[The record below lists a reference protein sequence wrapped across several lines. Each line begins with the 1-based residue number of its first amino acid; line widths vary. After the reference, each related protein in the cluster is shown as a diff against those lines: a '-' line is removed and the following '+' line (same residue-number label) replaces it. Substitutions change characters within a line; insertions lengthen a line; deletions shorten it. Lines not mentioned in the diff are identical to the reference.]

1 MAVEKKFVKDGYTK
15 ASLDEYFAKQLGR
28 SGYGGMNMSRT
39 PLGTQI
45 TVYSEKPGMV
55 IGKAGK
61 VIRKLTQDV
70 VDIYGVDNPQID
82 AQEIKKTELNAQI
95 MANRLA
101 ASIERGW
108 YFRKAGTNTIRAV
121 MAAGALG
128 CEVIIS
134 GKLTGA
140 RARTEKFVEGY
151 VKHAGHP
158 AEQIVHTGYAIAIKK
173 LGTLGCRVKI
183 VQPGAVL
190 PDAFK
195 MKEGLA
201 VEPGEKSA
209 VKKEKQG
216 AEVDEAQSGVVEETN
231 VSANASA
238 NASASASA
246 SASAVVSKTSASETA
261 GQRAAASKATAS
273 KTASKTAASE
283 TAASKMTA
291 SEAAASKTAAS
302 ETAASTTAASEAAA
316 EESKT
321 EAASSDE
328 IVVEDS
334 DIHEVRRLTDD
345 VWQHKHDDYD
355 YWHPMARVHKEAK
368 K

>member
-15 ASLDEYFAKQLGR
+15 ASLDEHFAKQLGR

-45 TVYSEKPGMV
+45 TIYSEKPGMV

-82 AQEIKKTELNAQI
+82 AQEVKKSELNAQI

-101 ASIERGW
+101 SSIERGW

-140 RARTEKFVEGY
+140 RARTEKFIDGY
-151 VKHAGHP
+151 VKHSGHP
-158 AEQIVHTGYAIAIKK
+158 AEQIVDTGYAVAVKK

-195 MKEGLA
+195 MKEGVVA
-201 VEPGEKSA
+201 AP
-209 VKKEKQG
+209 
-216 AEVDEAQSGVVEETN
+216 EADDTV
-231 VSANASA
+231 
-238 NASASASA
+238 
-246 SASAVVSKTSASETA
+246 
-261 GQRAAASKATAS
+261 AAAETV
-273 KTASKTAASE
+273 AAP
-283 TAASKMTA
+283 A
-291 SEAAASKTAAS
+291 
-302 ETAASTTAASEAAA
+302 AASEAAA
-316 EESKT
+316 TETATEGAACEPETIVVEEVTVT
-321 EAASSDE
+321 EVVNEEGTVEAVEVVETVTEVEVCAEGDAGNDDE

-334 DIHEVRRLTDD
+334 DINEIRRLVDG
-345 VWQHKHDDYD
+345 VWQHKHNEYD

>member
-15 ASLDEYFAKQLGR
+15 ASLDEHFAKQLGR

-45 TVYSEKPGMV
+45 TIYSEKPGMV

-70 VDIYGVDNPQID
+70 IDIYGVDNPQID
-82 AQEIKKTELNAQI
+82 AQEVKKSELNAQI

-101 ASIERGW
+101 SSIERGW

-140 RARTEKFVEGY
+140 RARTEKFIDGY
-151 VKHAGHP
+151 VKHSGHP
-158 AEQIVHTGYAIAIKK
+158 AEQIVDTGYAVAVKK

-183 VQPGAVL
+183 VQPGAIL

-195 MKEGLA
+195 MIEGVVAAPEADDA
-201 VEPGEKSA
+201 VAAAENTAAPAEAAAETAAVTEDAAVCEPET
-209 VKKEKQG
+209 V
-216 AEVDEAQSGVVEETN
+216 VVEET
-231 VSANASA
+231 VVTEVVDAEGDVVAVEVTETEVVAEVCVEEGASA
-238 NASASASA
+238 G
-246 SASAVVSKTSASETA
+246 E
-261 GQRAAASKATAS
+261 G
-273 KTASKTAASE
+273 
-283 TAASKMTA
+283 
-291 SEAAASKTAAS
+291 
-302 ETAASTTAASEAAA
+302 
-316 EESKT
+316 
-321 EAASSDE
+321 DE

-334 DIHEVRRLTDD
+334 DIDEIRRLVEG
-345 VWQHKHDDYD
+345 VWQHKHNEYD

>member
-15 ASLDEYFAKQLGR
+15 ASLDEHFAKQLGR

-45 TVYSEKPGMV
+45 TIYSEKPGMV

-82 AQEIKKTELNAQI
+82 AQEVKKSELNAQI

-101 ASIERGW
+101 SSIERGW

-140 RARTEKFVEGY
+140 RARTEKFIDGY
-151 VKHAGHP
+151 VKHSGHP
-158 AEQIVHTGYAIAIKK
+158 AEQIVDTGYAVAVKK

-195 MKEGLA
+195 MKEGVSAAPEADETVAAAETKAAPAAEAAAAAETAATEGAACEPEIVVVEDVTVTEVVNEEGEVEA
-201 VEPGEKSA
+201 VEVVET
-209 VKKEKQG
+209 VTE
-216 AEVDEAQSGVVEETN
+216 AEVCAEG
-231 VSANASA
+231 
-238 NASASASA
+238 
-246 SASAVVSKTSASETA
+246 ETA
-261 GQRAAASKATAS
+261 GND
-273 KTASKTAASE
+273 
-283 TAASKMTA
+283 
-291 SEAAASKTAAS
+291 
-302 ETAASTTAASEAAA
+302 
-316 EESKT
+316 
-321 EAASSDE
+321 DE

-334 DIHEVRRLTDD
+334 DINEIRRLVEG
-345 VWQHKHDDYD
+345 VWQHKHNEYD

>member
-1 MAVEKKFVKDGYTK
+1 MAVERKFVKDGYTK
-15 ASLDEYFAKQLGR
+15 ASMDEYFAKQLGR

-45 TVYSEKPGMV
+45 TIYSEKPGMV

-70 VDIYGVDNPQID
+70 TDMYGIDNPQID

-101 ASIERGW
+101 SSIERGW

-121 MAAGALG
+121 MSAGALG
-128 CEVIIS
+128 CEVVIS

-140 RARTEKFVEGY
+140 RARTEKFVDGY

-158 AEQIVHTGYAIAIKK
+158 AEEIVDVGYAVAIKK
-173 LGTLGCRVKI
+173 LGTLGCKVKI
-183 VQPGAVL
+183 VQPGAIL

-195 MKEGLA
+195 IVEGLP
-201 VEPGEKSA
+201 VEI
-209 VKKEKQG
+209 KEKPVVVKEEKIVVVEE
-216 AEVDEAQSGVVEETN
+216 EVVVAVDSEGDVVVEETETVAEVTA
-231 VSANASA
+231 VS
-238 NASASASA
+238 
-246 SASAVVSKTSASETA
+246 V
-261 GQRAAASKATAS
+261 
-273 KTASKTAASE
+273 
-283 TAASKMTA
+283 
-291 SEAAASKTAAS
+291 
-302 ETAASTTAASEAAA
+302 
-316 EESKT
+316 EEG
-321 EAASSDE
+321 DE

-334 DIHEVRRLTDD
+334 DINEVRRVAGD
-345 VWQHKHDDYD
+345 VWQHKHDGISG
-355 YWHPMARVHKEAK
+355 WHPMARVHKEAK

>member
-1 MAVEKKFVKDGYTK
+1 MAVEKKFVKEGYTK
-15 ASLDEYFAKQLGR
+15 ASLDEHFAKQLGR

-45 TVYSEKPGMV
+45 TIYSEKPGMV

-82 AQEIKKTELNAQI
+82 AQEIKKSELNAQI

-140 RARTEKFVEGY
+140 RARTEKFIDGY
-151 VKHAGHP
+151 VKHSGHP
-158 AEQIVHTGYAIAIKK
+158 AEEIVDTGYAVAVKK

-190 PDAFK
+190 PDTYK
-195 MKEGLA
+195 MIEG
-201 VEPGEKSA
+201 VPIEKP
-209 VKKEKQG
+209 K
-216 AEVDEAQSGVVEETN
+216 VDEAAKDKAAEDKAAEGEAREPETVVTEPVVSHTADAGSGAVAVEEPVT
-231 VSANASA
+231 
-238 NASASASA
+238 
-246 SASAVVSKTSASETA
+246 VVTETDVC
-261 GQRAAASKATAS
+261 
-273 KTASKTAASE
+273 
-283 TAASKMTA
+283 
-291 SEAAASKTAAS
+291 
-302 ETAASTTAASEAAA
+302 A
-316 EESKT
+316 EEEKP
-321 EAASSDE
+321 AAGTDE

-334 DIHEVRRLTDD
+334 DINEIRRLVDG
-345 VWQHKHDDYD
+345 VWQHKHNEYD

-368 K
+368 KQWQS

>member
-15 ASLDEYFAKQLGR
+15 ASLDEHFAKQLGR

-45 TVYSEKPGMV
+45 TIYSEKPGMV

-101 ASIERGW
+101 SSIERGW

-140 RARTEKFVEGY
+140 RARTEKFIDGY
-151 VKHAGHP
+151 VKHSGHP
-158 AEQIVHTGYAIAIKK
+158 AEQIVDTGYAVAVKK

-183 VQPGAVL
+183 VQPGAIL

-195 MKEGLA
+195 MIEGLD
-201 VEPGEKSA
+201 VEKPEA
-209 VKKEKQG
+209 DNAQAPA
-216 AEVDEAQSGVVEETN
+216 AE
-231 VSANASA
+231 
-238 NASASASA
+238 
-246 SASAVVSKTSASETA
+246 
-261 GQRAAASKATAS
+261 
-273 KTASKTAASE
+273 
-283 TAASKMTA
+283 
-291 SEAAASKTAAS
+291 
-302 ETAASTTAASEAAA
+302 AA
-316 EESKT
+316 EEIIIYEKEEPVKVSDDYVAKSVT
-321 EAASSDE
+321 EDVAEVEVVVEAEVCAEPEGDVSADE

-334 DIHEVRRLTDD
+334 DINEIRRLVDD
-345 VWQHKHDDYD
+345 VWQHKHNEYD

>member
-1 MAVEKKFVKDGYTK
+1 MAIEKKFVKDGYTK
-15 ASLDEYFAKQLGR
+15 ASLDEHFAKQLGR

-45 TVYSEKPGMV
+45 TIYSEKPGMV

-82 AQEIKKTELNAQI
+82 AQEIKKSELNAQI

-101 ASIERGW
+101 SSIERGW

-140 RARTEKFVEGY
+140 RARTEKFIDGY
-151 VKHAGHP
+151 VKHSGHP
-158 AEQIVHTGYAIAIKK
+158 AEQIVDTGYAVAVKK

-183 VQPGAVL
+183 VQPGAIL

-195 MKEGLA
+195 MKEGVLA
-201 VEPGEKSA
+201 APAEDNAEAAVSETEAAPAAATTAAPAAEEAACEPETI
-209 VKKEKQG
+209 
-216 AEVDEAQSGVVEETN
+216 VVEEVTVTEVVN
-231 VSANASA
+231 EEG
-238 NASASASA
+238 
-246 SASAVVSKTSASETA
+246 AVV
-261 GQRAAASKATAS
+261 
-273 KTASKTAASE
+273 
-283 TAASKMTA
+283 
-291 SEAAASKTAAS
+291 
-302 ETAASTTAASEAAA
+302 A
-316 EESKT
+316 EEVVET
-321 EAASSDE
+321 VIEAEVCADGEAGSEDE

-334 DIHEVRRLTDD
+334 DINEIRRLVEG
-345 VWQHKHDDYD
+345 VWQHKHNEYD

>member
-15 ASLDEYFAKQLGR
+15 ASLDEHFAKQLGR

-45 TVYSEKPGMV
+45 TIYSEKPGMV

-82 AQEIKKTELNAQI
+82 AQEVKKSELNAQI

-101 ASIERGW
+101 SSIERGW

-140 RARTEKFVEGY
+140 RARTEKFIDGY
-151 VKHAGHP
+151 VKHSGHP
-158 AEQIVHTGYAIAIKK
+158 AEQIVDTGYAVAVKK

-195 MKEGLA
+195 MKEGVLA
-201 VEPGEKSA
+201 APEA
-209 VKKEKQG
+209 
-216 AEVDEAQSGVVEETN
+216 DETVAAPET
-231 VSANASA
+231 
-238 NASASASA
+238 
-246 SASAVVSKTSASETA
+246 K
-261 GQRAAASKATAS
+261 AAP
-273 KTASKTAASE
+273 AA
-283 TAASKMTA
+283 
-291 SEAAASKTAAS
+291 EAAAP
-302 ETAASTTAASEAAA
+302 ETATEGAACEPEIVVVDEVTVTEVVNEEGEVEAVEVVETVTEVEVCA
-316 EESKT
+316 EGEVGND
-321 EAASSDE
+321 DE

-334 DIHEVRRLTDD
+334 DINEIRRLVEG
-345 VWQHKHDDYD
+345 VWQHKHNEYD

>member
-15 ASLDEYFAKQLGR
+15 ASLDEHFAKQLGR

-45 TVYSEKPGMV
+45 TIYSEKPGMV

-82 AQEIKKTELNAQI
+82 AQEVKKSELNAQI

-101 ASIERGW
+101 SSIERGW

-140 RARTEKFVEGY
+140 RARTEKFIDGY
-151 VKHAGHP
+151 VKHSGHP
-158 AEQIVHTGYAIAIKK
+158 AEQIVDTGYAVAVKK

-195 MKEGLA
+195 MIEGVAAAPAADETEAAAENTAAPAAEAPAETAAETAA
-201 VEPGEKSA
+201 VSDEGAACEPETI
-209 VKKEKQG
+209 
-216 AEVDEAQSGVVEETN
+216 VVEET
-231 VSANASA
+231 VVTEVVDEEGDVVAVEVTETVVEAEVCA
-238 NASASASA
+238 DESASGG
-246 SASAVVSKTSASETA
+246 E
-261 GQRAAASKATAS
+261 G
-273 KTASKTAASE
+273 
-283 TAASKMTA
+283 
-291 SEAAASKTAAS
+291 
-302 ETAASTTAASEAAA
+302 
-316 EESKT
+316 
-321 EAASSDE
+321 DE

-334 DIHEVRRLTDD
+334 DINEIRRLVEG
-345 VWQHKHDDYD
+345 VWQHKHNEYD